1 MASRAAMPGGGGGQL
16 RLEDLPMNVEGQMRA
31 ARRLWGSHSLPVLR
45 VLALNPSPS
54 SPLKPQARRPADII
68 LSYIHL

>member
-1 MASRAAMPGGGGGQL
+1 
-16 RLEDLPMNVEGQMRA
+16 MNVEGQMRA